1 MIGQRHR
8 LWCWLTAALLLSASA
23 VAAAETSGSAAHT
36 CAEASQSTAPAA
48 IEVYFPPWD
57 DAEHRLLDVLDHARH
72 QILVQAFLLT
82 SRDIAAALI
91 AAHQRGIDVRV
102 LADAKQHAE
111 NPLSQLPSLARA
123 GIPVWLED
131 RYRNAHNKVMIIDA
145 GSPAPVVLTGSYNF
159 TRSAQRLNAE
169 NLLII
174 RGQAAVAGQY
184 AENWKRHRTAATPL
198 VLP

>member
-1 MIGQRHR
+1 MIGQR
-8 LWCWLTAALLLSASA
+8 LWRWLTAASLMAASV
-23 VAAAETSGSAAHT
+23 VAAAETAGSAANT
-36 CAEASQSTAPAA
+36 CAETAQSTACAA

-57 DAEHRLLDVLDHARH
+57 DAEHRLLDVLNNAHH

-82 SRDIAAALI
+82 SRDIAAALV
-91 AAHQRGIDVRV
+91 AAHQRGIEVQV
-102 LADAKQHAE
+102 LADAKQHAD

-131 RYRNAHNKVMIIDA
+131 RYRNAHNKVMIVDA

-184 AENWKRHRTAATPL
+184 AENWKRHRATATPL
-198 VLP
+198 SLP

>member
-1 MIGQRHR
+1 MSRRG
-8 LWCWLTAALLLSASA
+8 LWSCLTAALLSAASLA
-23 VAAAETSGSAAHT
+23 TAAEQSGAAT
-36 CAEASQSTAPAA
+36 QDCATPAASGTAAA

-57 DAEHRLLDVLDHARH
+57 NAEQRLLEALHGARQ

-82 SRDIAAALI
+82 SRDIANALI
-91 AAHQRGIDVRV
+91 AAHHRGVEVSV
-102 LADAKQHAE
+102 LADAKQHAD

-131 RYRNAHNKVMIIDA
+131 RYRNAHNKVIVVDA
-145 GSPAPVVLTGSYNF
+145 GSPAAIVLTGSYNF

-174 RGQAAVAGQY
+174 RGQTRLADQY
-184 AENWKRHRTAATPL
+184 AQNWQRHRAAANPIA
-198 VLP
+198 LP